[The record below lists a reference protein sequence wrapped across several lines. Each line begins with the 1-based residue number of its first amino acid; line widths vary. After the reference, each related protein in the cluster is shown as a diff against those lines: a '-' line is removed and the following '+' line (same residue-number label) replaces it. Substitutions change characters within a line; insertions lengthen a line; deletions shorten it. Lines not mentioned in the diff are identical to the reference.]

1 MKIFKLNHPA
11 LQPGWEKLCRNKQI
25 QLMLE
30 WEMSKN
36 KKKSTSPFF
45 S

>member
-1 MKIFKLNHPA
+1 MFNLNHPA
-11 LQPGWEKLCRNKQI
+11 LEPGWEKLFKNEQTD
-25 QLMLE
+25 LMLK
-30 WEMSKN
+30 WQMSKN